1 MAGPPQLSAPA
12 ASSLPDD
19 KPWGQRLVE
28 AFYGAATCGS
38 YAKLQ
43 RDAQYL
49 QNTSVSAEA
58 TLLRLQCEAASTE
71 QAEREAQRAH
81 EIRLLELKDQPEA
94 RRVLHEE
101 RMAAEATKQARIAA
115 EERAAI
121 AKADAEERTARHAR
135 EAQLERERVAMQLW
149 VDAQRGVYERVV
161 DGHTRLYERVVAD
174 VAAGYMEV
182 DGEHPWS
189 ALTDAW
195 FGKRLLT
202 IEKALQLPKTRQRAA
217 QELQRIVEFR
227 MSLQGLMA
235 PGDQLRQCAPGSAL
249 RALTDGSGGSGGGA
263 RAAAPAAKQI
273 TEVVHDSDR
282 SGEEEDGE
290 FVN

>member
-1 MAGPPQLSAPA
+1 MAGPSLQLSAPE

-43 RDAQYL
+43 REAKYL

-58 TLLRLQCEAASTE
+58 TLLRLQCEAANTE

-135 EAQLERERVAMQLW
+135 EAQLERERVAMHCGRRAARR
-149 VDAQRGVYERVV
+149 VRARRRRPHAAVRARGGRRGGGVHGGRRRAPWWRSP
-161 DGHTRLYERVVAD
+161 TR
-174 VAAGYMEV
+174 G
-182 DGEHPWS
+182 S
-189 ALTDAW
+189 AS
-195 FGKRLLT
+195 GCSHRK
-202 IEKALQLPKTRQRAA
+202 LQLPKTRQRAA
-217 QELQRIVEFR
+217 RSCSHR
-227 MSLQGLMA
+227 PSHGLR
-235 PGDQLRQCAPGSAL
+235 G
-249 RALTDGSGGSGGGA
+249 
-263 RAAAPAAKQI
+263 
-273 TEVVHDSDR
+273 
-282 SGEEEDGE
+282 
-290 FVN
+290 

>member
-1 MAGPPQLSAPA
+1 M
-12 ASSLPDD
+12 
-19 KPWGQRLVE
+19 
-28 AFYGAATCGS
+28 
-38 YAKLQ
+38 
-43 RDAQYL
+43 
-49 QNTSVSAEA
+49 
-58 TLLRLQCEAASTE
+58 
-71 QAEREAQRAH
+71 
-81 EIRLLELKDQPEA
+81 
-94 RRVLHEE
+94 LHEE

-249 RALTDGSGGSGGGA
+249 RALTDGSGGGGGA